1 MQLHYYEVLRR
12 PIITE
17 RSTMLNEQGRYTFEV
32 ARPANKAQIKDAVQ
46 RIFKV
51 NVTAV
56 NVISM
61 PSKTKRV
68 GKKAVQTQPWKKA
81 VVTVRHGQRIEMFEG
96 V

>member
-1 MQLHYYEVLRR
+1 MHLHYHDVLRR

-32 ARPANKAQIKDAVQ
+32 AREANKAQIKDAVQ

-51 NVTAV
+51 DVTAI
-56 NVISM
+56 NVIHM
-61 PSKTKRV
+61 PSKSKRIGRRV
-68 GKKAVQTQPWKKA
+68 VQTQAWKKA
-81 VVTVRHGQRIEMFEG
+81 VVTVKPGQRIEMFEG

>member
-12 PIITE
+12 PVITE
-17 RSTMLNEQGRYTFEV
+17 RSTALIEQGRYTFEV
-32 ARPANKAQIKDAVQ
+32 AREANKAQIKGAVE

-51 NVTAV
+51 KVTAV
-56 NVISM
+56 NVIHM

-68 GKKAVQTQPWKKA
+68 GKRAVQTQPWKKA
-81 VVTVRHGQRIEMFEG
+81 VVALRLGQRIEMFEG

>member
-17 RSTMLNEQGRYTFEV
+17 RSTALIEQGRYTFEA
-32 ARPANKAQIKDAVQ
+32 AREANKAQIKEAVE

-51 NVTAV
+51 KVTAV
-56 NVISM
+56 NVIHM

-68 GKKAVQTQPWKKA
+68 GKRSVQTQPWKKA
-81 VVTVRHGQRIEMFEG
+81 VVALRPGQRIEMFEG

>member
-1 MQLHYYEVLRR
+1 MQLHYYDVLLR

-17 RSTMLNEQGRYTFEV
+17 RSTLLQEQSRYSFEV
-32 ARPANKAQIKDAVQ
+32 AREANKAQIKDAVQ

-51 NVTAV
+51 DVTAV
-56 NVISM
+56 NVIQM

-68 GKKAVQTQPWKKA
+68 GRRQVQTQPWKKA
-81 VVTVRHGQRIEMFEG
+81 VVSVKAGQRIEMFEG